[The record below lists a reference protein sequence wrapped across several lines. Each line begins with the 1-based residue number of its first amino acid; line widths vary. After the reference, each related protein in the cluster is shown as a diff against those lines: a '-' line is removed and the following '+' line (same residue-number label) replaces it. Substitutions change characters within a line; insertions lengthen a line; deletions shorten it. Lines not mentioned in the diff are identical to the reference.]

1 MCQEISLRFDL
12 IVRDTFSKS
21 TSPNMNKTQD
31 NTALMEISQVFGTLS
46 HVHCQSIFRKGDF

>member
-21 TSPNMNKTQD
+21 TSPNMNKTHD
-31 NTALMEISQVFGTLS
+31 NSAVMEISQVFGTLL
-46 HVHCQSIFRKGDF
+46 HADCQSIFRTGDF

>member
-46 HVHCQSIFRKGDF
+46 HAHCQSIFRKGDF